1 MFKPRPSRL
10 SLTRAWARSNVLTI
24 VLIIF
29 ILLSMLLNAFTFAAI
44 YQLRRIVR
52 TQLDTAV
59 VQVGEAYRQTITY
72 NFPIQQTFPVSTTV
86 ELHES
91 LDVPI
96 DTVVPINQRVNVP
109 VEVPVLG
116 SIELPVQ
123 LDLDVPVS
131 TTVTVAIDKQ
141 IPIETEVDLNTT
153 IPLEIN
159 LGEGAIGDV
168 LRDLEEALRNLR
180 EQL

>member
-1 MFKPRPSRL
+1 MFEPRRSRMT
-10 SLTRAWARSNVLTI
+10 LTRAWARSNVLTI

-52 TQLDTAV
+52 TQLETAAT
-59 VQVGEAYRQTITY
+59 QVGEAYKQTIRY
-72 NFPIQQTFPVSTTV
+72 DFPIDQTFPISTVV
-86 ELHES
+86 ELNET

-96 DTVVPINQRVNVP
+96 DTVVPIRQNISVP
-109 VEVPVLG
+109 VEIPVIG
-116 SIELPVQ
+116 SVELPVQ
-123 LDLDVPVS
+123 INMDVPVS

-141 IPIETEVDLNTT
+141 IPIETEVDLNTN
-153 IPLEIN
+153 IPLEFN

-168 LRDLEEALRNLR
+168 LRELEKALLDLRA
-180 EQL
+180 QL

>member
-1 MFKPRPSRL
+1 MYEPRRSRMT
-10 SLTRAWARSNVLTI
+10 LTRQWARSNVLTI

-29 ILLSMLLNAFTFAAI
+29 ILLSILLNAFTFAAI

-59 VQVGEAYRQTITY
+59 VQVGEAYRQTIRY
-72 NFPIQQTFPVSTTV
+72 DFPIQQTFPVSTTV
-86 ELHES
+86 ELNES

-96 DTVVPINQRVNVP
+96 NTVVPIRQSINVP
-109 VEVPVLG
+109 VQVPVLG
-116 SIELPVQ
+116 SIELPVE
-123 LDLDVPVS
+123 LNLDVHVS
-131 TTVTVAIDKQ
+131 TTVTVAINKQ
-141 IPIETEVDLNTT
+141 IPIETEVDLNTS

-168 LRDLEEALRNLR
+168 LRDLEEALRELR

>member
-1 MFKPRPSRL
+1 MFEPRPNRL
-10 SLTRAWARSNVLTI
+10 SLTRSWARSNVLTI

-59 VQVGEAYRQTITY
+59 VQLGEASRQTIRY
-72 NFPIQQTFPVSTTV
+72 DFPIQQTFPVSTTI
-86 ELHES
+86 ELNES

-96 DTVVPINQRVNVP
+96 DTVVPIRQRVNVP

-141 IPIETEVDLNTT
+141 IPIETDVDLNTT

-168 LRDLEEALRNLR
+168 LRELEEALRNLR

>member
-1 MFKPRPSRL
+1 MFAPRSNRL
-10 SLTRAWARSNVLTI
+10 SLTRTWARSNVLTI

-29 ILLSMLLNAFTFAAI
+29 ILLSILLNAFTFAAI

-59 VQVGEAYRQTITY
+59 VQLGEASRQTIRY
-72 NFPIQQTFPVSTTV
+72 DFPIQQTFPVSTTI
-86 ELHES
+86 ELNES

-96 DTVVPINQRVNVP
+96 DTVVPIRQRVNVP

-141 IPIETEVDLNTT
+141 IPIETDVDLNTT

-168 LRDLEEALRNLR
+168 LRELEEALRNLR